1 VSELGKPPAPKEPAE
16 LKGISYWAI
25 VVGQLKRNK
34 VAIFGFWAI
43 VWLLFVAI
51 YTPVIASDRPF
62 YYSGPEG
69 TSWPWFADMFD
80 RLAVPT
86 AVDLFFNLAM
96 LFVPI
101 GFVVFLVVR
110 SILRRRD
117 TWGAKPLRRTLTV
130 VTLLFLWTFAGIV
143 LPDSVVKKPFWKV
156 AVAPGLVLR
165 SSKPVIDYHARL
177 TEHEKEGKEVTA
189 YFPPVAYS
197 YKTTRLLENTRPPD
211 WFKGFWSIGRH
222 PLGTDPGGVDVFAT
236 LLYGTRISMTI
247 GVIAVS
253 IYVTIGIILGSLA
266 GYFGGWVDILISRF
280 IEIMI
285 CFPLFFFVI
294 FIVAVFEKKS
304 IFLIMA
310 AIGIAAWTGVARL
323 VRGEFLTQ
331 RGREYAIAAT
341 ALGIPKRRIIFRHI
355 LPNALTPVFVA
366 ATFGVAAAI
375 LTESGLA
382 FLGLGDPGAASWGM
396 LLNKGRLSN
405 LEWVILAPGVAIFF
419 TVTVFNLLGEGLR
432 DALDPKLRE

>member
-1 VSELGKPPAPKEPAE
+1 VSEPKKFTALDEPAE
-16 LKGISYWAI
+16 RKGISYWAI
-25 VVGQLKRNK
+25 VIGQLKRNK
-34 VAIFGFWAI
+34 LAVFGFWAI

-51 YTPVIASDRPF
+51 YTPVVASDRPF

-80 RLAVPT
+80 KLAVPT

-96 LFVPI
+96 LFAPI
-101 GFVVFLVVR
+101 GLVVYLVVR
-110 SILRRRD
+110 AILRPRG
-117 TWGAKPLRRTLTV
+117 TWGGRPIRRVLLV
-130 VTLLFLWTFAGIV
+130 LAILFLWTFAGIV
-143 LPDSVVKKPFWKV
+143 LPDSVVEKPGWK
-156 AVAPGLVLR
+156 AVLFPGLVLR
-165 SSKPVIDYHARL
+165 SSKPVVDYHTRIA
-177 TEHEKEGKEVTA
+177 EHQKEGKEVTA

-197 YKTTRLLENTRPPD
+197 YTTTRLLESTRPPD
-211 WFKGFWSIGRH
+211 WFGGFWSIGDH
-222 PLGTDPGGVDVFAT
+222 VLGTDPGGADVFAT

-294 FIVAVFEKKS
+294 FIVAVFEQKS

-375 LTESGLA
+375 LTESGIA
-382 FLGLGDPGAASWGM
+382 FLGLGDPAAASWGM
-396 LLNKGRLSN
+396 LLNDGRQSN

>member
-1 VSELGKPPAPKEPAE
+1 VSEPKKRPAPAE
-16 LKGISYWAI
+16 SVERKGMSYWAI
-25 VVGQLKRNK
+25 VIGQLKRNK
-34 VAIFGFWAI
+34 LAVFGFWAI
-43 VWLLFVAI
+43 IWLLFVAV
-51 YTPVIASDRPF
+51 YTPVVASDRPF

-69 TSWPWFADMFD
+69 TSWPWFEDMFD
-80 RLAVPT
+80 RLVVPT

-101 GFVVFLVVR
+101 GLFTCLIVR
-110 SILRRRD
+110 AKLRRRG
-117 TWGAKPLRRTLTV
+117 TWGAKPLRRTLAIV
-130 VTLLFLWTFAGIV
+130 GLIFLWTFAGIV
-143 LPDSVVKKPFWKV
+143 LPDAVVERPFWKT
-156 AVAPGLVLR
+156 ALAPGLALR
-165 SSKPVIDYHARL
+165 SSKPVVDYHMRL
-177 TEHEKEGKEVTA
+177 TEHEAEGKEVTA
-189 YFPPVAYS
+189 YFPPVPYS
-197 YKTTRLLENTRPPD
+197 YNTTRLLEGTQPPD
-211 WFKGFWSIGRH
+211 WFKGFWSIGGH

-253 IYVTIGIILGSLA
+253 IYVTIGIILGALA
-266 GYFGGWVDILISRF
+266 GYFGGWVDILVSRF

-294 FIVAVFEKKS
+294 FIVAVFEERS

-382 FLGLGDPGAASWGM
+382 FLGLGDPAAASWGM
-396 LLNKGRLSN
+396 LLNDGRQSN